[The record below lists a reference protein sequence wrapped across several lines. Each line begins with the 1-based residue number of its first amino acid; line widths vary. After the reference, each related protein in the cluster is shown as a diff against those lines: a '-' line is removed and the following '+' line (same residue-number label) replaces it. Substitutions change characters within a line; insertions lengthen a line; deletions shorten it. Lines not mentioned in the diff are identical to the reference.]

1 MTMVTEDNDIHL
13 IQSIHQTP
21 HLGII
26 GLSSFTPTEVIY
38 TVDIDHV

>member
-21 HLGII
+21 HLGI
-26 GLSSFTPTEVIY
+26 GLSSFTPTVVIY